1 MMHQFETKNAYFD
14 QLSRNS
20 RLRWLGQNTNH
31 LPLPDEVKQAMV
43 EAIDDD
49 AIRLYAPPL
58 GIEALRE
65 LILADLGLHD
75 LSVMV
80 TDGAIE
86 GLYHACRTLV
96 GPGDEFVTTDPG
108 WKWPVQFAADSG
120 ARVVEIPIYD
130 AAQDFKLVPEQLADA
145 ITQKTRLVYLVDPN
159 NPLGICYSRD
169 EINAFAGICRDA
181 GAYLIHD
188 CTYRH
193 FAYQHTLA
201 AEFFPEQTITTYS
214 FSKWL
219 GLAGLR
225 VGAIVAAGEVL
236 ERLAAAPP
244 NNLGSNVLSQRAAIA
259 GLKVKAK
266 WFPEVLQIQR
276 HNQALIADAAEAIH
290 GLVTPV
296 FPSNGNFMIIDV
308 SEAGV
313 SPEALGEA
321 LQRQDIMIRQGS
333 YHSDRFGGR
342 FVKVSTTVP
351 TDWVE
356 AFCHHLPGA
365 VEVAQG
371 LNDVGPQF

>member
-1 MMHQFETKNAYFD
+1 MY
-14 QLSRNS
+14 L
-20 RLRWLGQNTNH
+20 
-31 LPLPDEVKQAMV
+31 
-43 EAIDDD
+43 
-49 AIRLYAPPL
+49 
-58 GIEALRE
+58 
-65 LILADLGLHD
+65 LI
-75 LSVMV
+75 
-80 TDGAIE
+80 
-86 GLYHACRTLV
+86 
-96 GPGDEFVTTDPG
+96 F
-108 WKWPVQFAADSG
+108 
-120 ARVVEIPIYD
+120 
-130 AAQDFKLVPEQLADA
+130 
-145 ITQKTRLVYLVDPN
+145 
-159 NPLGICYSRD
+159 
-169 EINAFAGICRDA
+169 
-181 GAYLIHD
+181 
-188 CTYRH
+188 
-193 FAYQHTLA
+193 TLA

-259 GLKVKAK
+259 GLKVKGK

-313 SPEALGEA
+313 SPEALVEA

>member
-1 MMHQFETKNAYFD
+1 
-14 QLSRNS
+14 
-20 RLRWLGQNTNH
+20 
-31 LPLPDEVKQAMV
+31 
-43 EAIDDD
+43 
-49 AIRLYAPPL
+49 
-58 GIEALRE
+58 
-65 LILADLGLHD
+65 
-75 LSVMV
+75 
-80 TDGAIE
+80 
-86 GLYHACRTLV
+86 
-96 GPGDEFVTTDPG
+96 
-108 WKWPVQFAADSG
+108 
-120 ARVVEIPIYD
+120 
-130 AAQDFKLVPEQLADA
+130 QDFKLTPQQLADA
-145 ITQKTRLVYLVDPN
+145 ITEKTRLVYLVDPN

-169 EINAFAGICRDA
+169 EINAFATICRGA

-201 AEFFPEQTITTYS
+201 AEFFPERTITTYS

-276 HNQALIADAAEAIH
+276 HNQALIADAAKAIH

-313 SPEALGEA
+313 SPEALVEA

>member
-1 MMHQFETKNAYFD
+1 
-14 QLSRNS
+14 
-20 RLRWLGQNTNH
+20 
-31 LPLPDEVKQAMV
+31 VKQAMV
-43 EAIDDD
+43 DAIDDD

-58 GIEALRE
+58 GIEALRH

-75 LSVMV
+75 LSAMV

-96 GPGDEFVTTDPG
+96 GPGDEFITTDPG

-130 AAQDFKLVPEQLADA
+130 AAQDFKLTPQQLADA
-145 ITQKTRLVYLVDPN
+145 ITEKTRLVYLVDPN

-169 EINAFAGICRDA
+169 EINAFATICRGA

-193 FAYQHTLA
+193 FAYEHTLA
-201 AEFFPEQTITTYS
+201 AEFYPERTITTYS

-225 VGAIVAAGEVL
+225 VGAVVAAGEVL

-259 GLKVKAK
+259 GLKVKAQ

-276 HNQALIADAAEAIH
+276 HNQALIAAAAKAIN
-290 GLVTPV
+290 GLATPV

-308 SEAGV
+308 SKAGV
-313 SPEALGEA
+313 SPEALVEA